1 MYAIE
6 RCMRLAIFVAGCVAC
21 GGGSILEPVNVVAP
35 IPQGIAEV
43 GELFVCP
50 DLDLN
55 DQLTTDGRRVTNF
68 QPCYTVGPPPVTDRR
83 DEIASTVVE
92 QSRYREYDFE
102 RTLPLDAQAACSGV
116 PLIEGERSPLVDRRS
131 IDKVEPV
138 HEGEQ
143 LVGVRVVFK
152 PVRGLTAE
160 SLRRDIECQRARWES
175 LGETTTWRP
184 DDPTLLS
191 GVHWTVLDREGHVEL
206 FVTAPTP
213 EQATVA
219 LTRARNTHAEQTA
232 RR

>member
-1 MYAIE
+1 
-6 RCMRLAIFVAGCVAC
+6 MRFAIFVAGCVAC
-21 GGGSILEPVNVVAP
+21 GGGGILEPVNVVAP
-35 IPQGIAEV
+35 VPQGIAEV

-55 DQLTTDGRRVTNF
+55 DQLTTGGRRVTNF
-68 QPCYTVGPPPVTDRR
+68 QPCYTVGPPPATDRR
-83 DEIASTVVE
+83 EQIVSSYEE
-92 QSRYREYDFE
+92 QSRHREYEVD
-102 RTLPLDAQAACSGV
+102 RTLALDEQAACSGV

-138 HEGEQ
+138 QEDGQ

-160 SLRRDIECQRARWES
+160 ALRRDIACQRARWES
-175 LGETTTWRP
+175 LGETATWRP
-184 DDPTLLS
+184 DDPTLVS
-191 GVHWTVLDREGHVEL
+191 GVHWTVLDRAGHVEL

-213 EQATVA
+213 EQASVA
-219 LTRARNTHAEQTA
+219 LSRARNTHAEQTA